1 MAPNTV
7 PCVCCSKSFKTNL
20 MIKCSVCKKAFKHS
34 CVDITLE
41 ELRIL
46 NDNNKGYDWSCKNCR
61 NFGNEL
67 RDLKALILKLQNDIC
82 DLKSEYSEGRSS
94 VKEDNFEE
102 ILEEFNQR
110 NVRKSNLVIFGVE
123 EQDQELS
130 AATCIEQD
138 KTEVANIL
146 RVIEPEL
153 NTQNIKPIR
162 LGIFNNTKN
171 RPIKISLNDEKRVH
185 SVIRKA
191 NVLKNNRSYK
201 NISISLDRTP
211 RQIEHY
217 RKLKKELKEREDG
230 GEQNLRIKYVKGI
243 PKIIS
248 LN

>member
-7 PCVCCSKSFKTNL
+7 PCACCNKSFKPNL
-20 MIKCSVCKKAFKHS
+20 MIKCSVCKKMFKHS

-46 NDNNKGYDWSCKNCR
+46 SDNNKGYDWSCKNCR

-67 RDLKALILKLQNDIC
+67 RDLKTLILKLQNDIC
-82 DLKSEYSEGRSS
+82 DLKSGQSDGRSLL
-94 VKEDNFEE
+94 KEDNFEE
-102 ILEEFNQR
+102 ILEEINQR
-110 NVRKSNLVIFGVE
+110 NIRKSNLVIFGVE
-123 EQDQELS
+123 EQDKELS
-130 AATCIEQD
+130 ASARIEQD
-138 KTEVANIL
+138 KAEVTKIL
-146 RVIEPEL
+146 RVIEPDL

-171 RPIKISLNDEKRVH
+171 RPIKISLNDEKHVNN
-185 SVIRKA
+185 VIRKT
-191 NVLKNNRSYK
+191 NILKNNRAYK
-201 NISISLDRTP
+201 NISISFDRTP

-217 RKLKKELKEREDG
+217 RQLKKELKEREDS
-230 GEQNLRIKYVKGI
+230 GEQNLKIKYVKGI